1 MSVSDLPVIAILAE
15 LSAHLA
21 NSGTAVLCAPPGSG
35 KTTQVP
41 LALMDMP
48 WLHEQAIIMLEPRRV
63 AARAAA
69 RYMASLLGEP
79 VGQRVGFRVRFESAV
94 SKNTRI
100 EVVTEGVLA
109 RRLQADP
116 ELRGVGMVIFD
127 EFHERS
133 LECDLALALTLD
145 VRESL
150 RTDLRV
156 LVMSATL
163 DAEPVANLLGA
174 RISGAERGQAP
185 IVRTQG
191 RSHPISIRYQ
201 PAARRTT
208 RHKSMAKSMANSMAN
223 SMAGEVSG
231 AVRRAL
237 TEHEQDV
244 LVFLPGVREIRAV
257 QGQLSG
263 SIATNI
269 MLCPLYGGLQPAAQ
283 DRAILADANARQR
296 VVLATN
302 IAETSLTIA
311 GVGVVIDSG
320 LARQPH
326 FDPNSGLTRL
336 HTVTISRA
344 SADQR
349 AGRAG
354 RLGPGTA
361 IRLWSESEHEAR
373 AAFDSAEIGSADL
386 CSLVLELARWGVNDA
401 TRLRW
406 LDRPPSAAWQQGVA
420 LLQGLGALD
429 HAARVTALGERMAAL
444 PTHPRLA
451 RMLCA
456 ANDNEQRVLA
466 ANLAAALDG
475 ADPLVGTGNNIDL
488 RDRAEF
494 LARLPARGAHSNT
507 AQRAARIAEQLRR
520 SMRVSSTHSAPLE
533 ECGRLLLA
541 GFPDRLAQS
550 RARAHSKGAERKSTE
565 RTGTKGKG
573 AENKSAG
580 RFLLANGRGLRVD
593 TADALAHHDYLV
605 VPDLDAGAVDAR
617 AYKAAPVDL
626 SVIRDVLKQQIEVRR
641 RVAWNVREQA
651 VEAVEEEVF
660 GALVLCASKAKDAS
674 GDELCAAMLD
684 GIIDLG
690 LSALPWDPTTTQ
702 LIERIQS
709 LRHWQPSAGWLAVDE
724 ESLLHSLDQWLSPFL
739 HGISRRTHL
748 SRLNLDLILRTHIGH
763 QQLARVEQGAPVH
776 LSVPSG
782 SQIPL
787 DYRAGKPPVLAV
799 KLQEM
804 FGAEQTPTVCWG
816 EVPVLVHLLSPA
828 RRALHVT
835 QDLPSFWANA
845 YPEVRKE
852 MRGRYPKHPWPE
864 DPSAA
869 LPTRHT
875 KHRSADRS
883 R

>member
-1 MSVSDLPVIAILAE
+1 MTTSELPVTAVLAE
-15 LSAHLA
+15 LSAHLEQT
-21 NSGTAVLCAPPGSG
+21 GTAVLCAPPGSG
-35 KTTQVP
+35 KTTRVP
-41 LALMDMP
+41 LALMEMP
-48 WLHEQAIIMLEPRRV
+48 WLNEQSIIMLEPRRV

-69 RYMASLLGEP
+69 YYMAFLLGEP

-94 SKNTRI
+94 SNDTRV

-109 RRLQADP
+109 RRLQSDP

-174 RISGAERGQAP
+174 QISGDERGQAP

-191 RSHPISIRYQ
+191 RSHPISIRFQ
-201 PAARRTT
+201 AAARHDSR
-208 RHKSMAKSMANSMAN
+208 SSSVAS
-223 SMAGEVSG
+223 EVS
-231 AVRRAL
+231 ATVRTAL
-237 TEHEQDV
+237 AEHDQDV
-244 LVFLPGVREIRAV
+244 LVFLPGIREIQAV
-257 QGQLSG
+257 LSQLRG
-263 SIATNI
+263 SVASDI
-269 MLCPLYGGLQPAAQ
+269 MLCPLYGGLKPEAQ
-283 DRAILADANARQR
+283 DRAIIADADGRQR

-302 IAETSLTIA
+302 IAETSLTIE

-336 HTVTISRA
+336 RTINISRA

-361 IRLWSESEHEAR
+361 IRLWSASEHDAR
-373 AAFDSAEIGSADL
+373 AAFDSAEITSADL

-401 TRLRW
+401 ARLHW
-406 LDRPPSAAWQQGVA
+406 LDPPPLGAWQQAVE
-420 LLQGLGALD
+420 LLRRLGALD
-429 HAARVTALGERMAAL
+429 HAARVTALGKRMAAL

-456 ANDNEQRVLA
+456 ANNDEQRVLA

-475 ADPLVGTGNNIDL
+475 ADPLVGSNNNADL

-494 LARLPARGAHSNT
+494 LAGAQARNAHSY
-507 AQRAARIAEQLRR
+507 AVQRALRVAQQLRR
-520 SMRVSSTHSAPLE
+520 SMRVQGTRSATVE
-533 ECGRLLLA
+533 DSGRLLLA
-541 GFPDRLAQS
+541 GFPDRLAKR
-550 RARAHSKGAERKSTE
+550 RAGAGS
-565 RTGTKGKG
+565 KG
-573 AENKSAG
+573 AENKGTG

-593 TADALAHHDYLV
+593 AADALGHCDYLV

-617 AYKAAPVDL
+617 AYRAAPVDL
-626 SVIRDVLKQQIEVRR
+626 AIIRDVLGQQVEVRR
-641 RVAWNVREQA
+641 RVAWNSREQA
-651 VEAVEEEVF
+651 VEAVEED
-660 GALVLCASKAKDAS
+660 ALDSLVLRASKVKDAS
-674 GDELCAAMLD
+674 GDELCAAMRD
-684 GIIDLG
+684 GIIHLG
-690 LSALPWDPTTTQ
+690 LSALPWDPATAQ
-702 LIERIQS
+702 LIERVQS
-709 LRHWQPSAGWLAVDE
+709 LRHWQPNAGWLALDE
-724 ESLLHSLDQWLSPFL
+724 ESLLRDVDLWLLPYL
-739 HGISRRTHL
+739 HGITRRAHL
-748 SRLNLDLILRTHIGH
+748 SRLNLSLILHTHIGYR
-763 QQLARVEQGAPVH
+763 QLERVEQGAPVH
-776 LSVPSG
+776 LTVPSG
-782 SQIPL
+782 SQVRL
-787 DYRAGKPPVLAV
+787 TYQAGKPPVLAV

-816 EVPVLVHLLSPA
+816 EVPVLVQLLSPA
-828 RRALHVT
+828 RRPLHIT

-845 YPEVRKE
+845 YPEVCKE

-864 DPSAA
+864 DPTAA

-875 KHRSADRS
+875 KRKGSPRPRSGPGS
-883 R
+883 K